1 MIQKSVSVLSGNME
15 VFEEEAPYYQNI
27 LRQCGYVDTK
37 LEFDPPLPSKRRRK
51 RRRATAP
58 QKTLKHT

>member
-27 LRQCGYVDTK
+27 LRQCDYVDTK
-37 LEFDPPLPSKRRRK
+37 LEFDPPLP
-51 RRRATAP
+51 
-58 QKTLKHT
+58 